1 MRKRF
6 GNELKIVTICFFAIL
21 FWFVSAPNFRF
32 IYAFLL
38 FYVLITCSIIFYSIS
53 EKLSAST
60 YFGRLKVKMYKVLP
74 GTASILLVLIS
85 VLFLFTLNFMGL
97 KQCAFF
103 PASFREAPYEQTEVN
118 NFIVNIPIDCTYCW
132 NSPLP
137 CSIVQKNIGITNI
150 EMRGTQLK
158 DGFRTVLKKQ

>member
-1 MRKRF
+1 
-6 GNELKIVTICFFAIL
+6 
-21 FWFVSAPNFRF
+21 
-32 IYAFLL
+32 
-38 FYVLITCSIIFYSIS
+38 
-53 EKLSAST
+53 
-60 YFGRLKVKMYKVLP
+60 
-74 GTASILLVLIS
+74 
-85 VLFLFTLNFMGL
+85 LFLFTLNFKGL

-103 PASFREAPYEQTEVN
+103 PASFREAPYKQTEVN
-118 NFIVNIPIDCTYCW
+118 NFIVNIPVDCTYCW